1 MDIIEPSFGTAP
13 PTVIDYL
20 MSRVTAELLSDAD
33 SPTAA
38 TVLSALVNGMPP
50 EASHGT

>member
-20 MSRVTAELLSDAD
+20 LSRVTAELSDAD

-38 TVLSALVNGMPP
+38 TVLSALVKGMPP